1 MLSYSICMRVCAH
14 AHVDMWTCGHV
25 YTCVHVEVHLRC
37 CSWRSIHLF
46 TRTWNSPVR
55 LGWPVRQPQHWD
67 YRGVPH
73 LAFLCGFWDWTQV
86 FTLAQQELYH
96 LSCLPIP
103 SINHWRYGPWHLVRH
118 ILLDAEGMAYPSLKL
133 GECFPG
139 LCNYMSS
146 VTQEY
151 PLTSLSSKE
160 ELASKR
166 QIFDKNQCL
175 RLFMR
180 GSWNPCEILIWMR
193 STLFWY
199 WHVYWR
205 TLWKLMLRNIHPSN
219 PSALCA
225 V

>member
-118 ILLDAEGMAYPSLKL
+118 ILLDAEGNGLSISETWWMFPWSLQL
-133 GECFPG
+133 HVQCDSGI
-139 LCNYMSS
+139 SS
-146 VTQEY
+146 DLTQFKGRI
-151 PLTSLSSKE
+151 S
-160 ELASKR
+160 
-166 QIFDKNQCL
+166 F
-175 RLFMR
+175 
-180 GSWNPCEILIWMR
+180 
-193 STLFWY
+193 
-199 WHVYWR
+199 
-205 TLWKLMLRNIHPSN
+205 
-219 PSALCA
+219 
-225 V
+225 